1 MSGDYDAIIV
11 GAGLSGLS
19 LANRLASSP
28 WASRRVLV
36 VDDGRRDISDCS
48 WAFWSTDPR
57 WRRVPLRGTWD
68 RLAVHALGRRREL
81 PTSPYSY
88 HCISGRQ
95 VARVARARM
104 AAAGFASVEG
114 HAEAVVGGPGR
125 ATVVVDGREHTA
137 SWAFDSRPPP
147 DEGVGPWLSFLG
159 WHIESES
166 DAFDPAVAT
175 FMDFRVAEPGRL
187 AFAYLLPFGPRQA
200 LVEVAEITWRPVND
214 ASARLARYCTDV
226 LGLAGHAITAREEG
240 RLPLRPML
248 QGPAPRVVP
257 IGRRAGRLKP
267 STGYAFDRVQRHSAA
282 IVRALV
288 EDRDPRVAA
297 RSRPR
302 SRWLDDV
309 LLRVIEH
316 DPDSVEEAFGRMFK
330 SVGAPRVL
338 RFLDED
344 TTAWQEAPLVVALP
358 VAPFAR
364 AALRP

>member
-57 WRRVPLRGTWD
+57 WRQVPLRGTWD
-68 RLAVHALGRRREL
+68 RLAVHAAGRRREL

-88 HCISGRQ
+88 HCIAGRQ
-95 VARVARARM
+95 VARVARSRM
-104 AAAGFASVEG
+104 AAAGFASIEG
-114 HAEAVVGGPGR
+114 RAEAIVGGRGR
-125 ATVVVDGREHTA
+125 ATVVVDGTEHTA

-147 DEGVGPWLSFLG
+147 DEGAGPWLSFLG
-159 WHIESES
+159 WQVESES

-175 FMDFRVAEPGRL
+175 FMDFRVAEPGRV
-187 AFAYLLPFGPRQA
+187 AFGYPLPFGPRQA
-200 LVEVAEITWRPVND
+200 LVEVAEIGGRPVND
-214 ASARLARYCTDV
+214 ASERLARYCTEV
-226 LGLAGHAITAREEG
+226 LGLAGYAVTAREEG
-240 RLPLRPML
+240 HLSLRPML
-248 QGPAPRVVP
+248 PGPTPRVVP

-267 STGYAFDRVQRHSAA
+267 STGYAFDRVQRHNVA
-282 IVRALV
+282 IVRALI
-288 EDRDPRVAA
+288 EQRDPRTAA
-297 RSRPR
+297 RPSRR
-302 SRWLDDV
+302 SRWLGDV

-316 DPDSVEEAFGRMFK
+316 DPDSVEEAFGRMFAH
-330 SVGAPRVL
+330 VGAPRVL
-338 RFLDED
+338 QFLDED
-344 TTAWQEAPLVVALP
+344 ATAWQTAPLVLALP

-364 AALRP
+364 AALRR